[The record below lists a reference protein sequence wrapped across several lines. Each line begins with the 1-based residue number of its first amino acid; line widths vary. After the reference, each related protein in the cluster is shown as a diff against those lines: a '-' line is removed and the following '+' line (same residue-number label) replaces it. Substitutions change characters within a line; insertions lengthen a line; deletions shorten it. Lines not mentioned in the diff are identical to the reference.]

1 MLSIYY
7 SPWRFSTGC
16 WQSLKSDSA
25 VTQATRKPRV
35 FVASALRFLHT
46 SGSEAGVQMSPRTEL
61 CPISLLSKKESS
73 ATWCINGLTHLYS
86 LGGIQLQTQALRFE
100 CLELNIPW
108 IFIIVWLNRAY
119 SKDLL
124 MNQLDSGVK
133 TYKIFGMKT
142 ITGVNTLSSYV
153 VKLNQASRILSIKP
167 NLELPVTCV
176 EKS

>member
-1 MLSIYY
+1 
-7 SPWRFSTGC
+7 
-16 WQSLKSDSA
+16 
-25 VTQATRKPRV
+25 
-35 FVASALRFLHT
+35 
-46 SGSEAGVQMSPRTEL
+46 
-61 CPISLLSKKESS
+61 
-73 ATWCINGLTHLYS
+73 
-86 LGGIQLQTQALRFE
+86 
-100 CLELNIPW
+100 
-108 IFIIVWLNRAY
+108 
-119 SKDLL
+119 